1 MTYKLYLMKLFKKK
15 KQPKKGAGGGVL
27 LDSQMIGVYCA
38 RSQDCFDLL
47 FSYSFLL
54 TFEMS
59 LKSHDFRL
67 SHFV

>member
-1 MTYKLYLMKLFKKK
+1 MKLLKKK
-15 KQPKKGAGGGVL
+15 KQPKKGVGGGIL
-27 LDSQMIGVYCA
+27 LNSQTIYVYCA
-38 RSQDCFDLL
+38 GSQDCFDLV